1 MFNLILAAEH
11 EAPSSGGGI
20 IGLLPLVLIF
30 VVMYFLLLR
39 PQRKRT
45 KEAAALQG
53 AIQVNDSVLLT
64 NGILGVVTGIEDRY
78 LWVEIADGVQVQVM
92 KGSVGSRVNLD
103 GTSIVAPK
111 APKSSKKSSKKS
123 KEAVA
128 DSDANTDLDANK
140 DKQ

>member
-1 MFNLILAAEH
+1 MFNLIIAAE
-11 EAPSSGGGI
+11 EAAPSSGGGI
-20 IGLLPLVLIF
+20 LGLLPLVLIF
-30 VVMYFLLLR
+30 AVMYFLLLR

-92 KGSVGSRVNLD
+92 KGSVGNRVNLD
-103 GTSIVAPK
+103 GTPIVVPKAAK
-111 APKSSKKSSKKS
+111 APKKPKK
-123 KEAVA
+123 A
-128 DSDANTDLDANK
+128 DSDTNADLDANK

>member
-1 MFNLILAAEH
+1 MFNLILAAEDTA
-11 EAPSSGGGI
+11 ESSGGGI
-20 IGLLPLVLIF
+20 LGLLPLVLIF

-111 APKSSKKSSKKS
+111 APKSSKKSKK
-123 KEAVA
+123 ADA

>member
-1 MFNLILAAEH
+1 
-11 EAPSSGGGI
+11 
-20 IGLLPLVLIF
+20 
-30 VVMYFLLLR
+30 MYFLLLR

-92 KGSVGSRVNLD
+92 KGSVGNRVNLD
-103 GTSIVAPK
+103 GTPIVVPKAAK
-111 APKSSKKSSKKS
+111 APKKSKK
-123 KEAVA
+123 A
-128 DSDANTDLDANK
+128 DSDTNADLDANK

>member
-1 MFNLILAAEH
+1 MFNLIIAAE
-11 EAPSSGGGI
+11 EAAPSSGGGI
-20 IGLLPLVLIF
+20 LGLLPLVLIF
-30 VVMYFLLLR
+30 AVMYFLLLR

-78 LWVEIADGVQVQVM
+78 LWVEIAEGVQVQVM
-92 KGSVGSRVNLD
+92 KGSVGNRVNLD
-103 GTSIVAPK
+103 GTPIVVPK
-111 APKSSKKSSKKS
+111 APKASKKS
-123 KEAVA
+123 KKANA
-128 DSDANTDLDANK
+128 DPAANTDVDPTK

>member
-1 MFNLILAAEH
+1 MFNLIIAAE
-11 EAPSSGGGI
+11 EAAPSSGGGI
-20 IGLLPLVLIF
+20 LGLLPLVLIF
-30 VVMYFLLLR
+30 AVMYFLLLR

-78 LWVEIADGVQVQVM
+78 LWVEIAEGVQVQVM
-92 KGSVGSRVNLD
+92 KGSVGNRVNLD
-103 GTSIVAPK
+103 GTPIVVPK
-111 APKSSKKSSKKS
+111 APKASKKS
-123 KEAVA
+123 KRANA
-128 DSDANTDLDANK
+128 DPAANTDVDPTK

>member
-1 MFNLILAAEH
+1 MFNLLIAAE
-11 EAPSSGGGI
+11 EAAPSSGGGI
-20 IGLLPLVLIF
+20 LGLLPLVLIF
-30 VVMYFLLLR
+30 AVMYFLLLR

-92 KGSVGSRVNLD
+92 KGSVGNRVNLD
-103 GTSIVAPK
+103 GTPIVTPKAAK
-111 APKSSKKSSKKS
+111 APKKSKK
-123 KEAVA
+123 A
-128 DSDANTDLDANK
+128 DSDTNAELDANK

>member
-1 MFNLILAAEH
+1 MFNLIIAAEDTTS
-11 EAPSSGGGI
+11 SSGGGI
-20 IGLLPLVLIF
+20 LGLLPLVLIF
-30 VVMYFLLLR
+30 AVMYFLLLR

-78 LWVEIADGVQVQVM
+78 LWVEIADGVQVM

-103 GTSIVAPK
+103 GTPIVVPKAAK
-111 APKSSKKSSKKS
+111 APKKSKKADSDTN
-123 KEAVA
+123 A
-128 DSDANTDLDANK
+128 DSDAIK